1 MVRFDAQKASTYEK
15 DIFLTFKKGVL
26 VSERTHINGVG
37 DSESPEG
44 YGISAFTVMPISGDK

>member
-1 MVRFDAQKASTYEK
+1 MCTGGYASTYEK

-26 VSERTHINGVG
+26 VSERTHVNGVG
-37 DSESPEG
+37 ESGSPEG